1 LLQPKSIAIPIKSA
15 IIYSFTPFGYAEEQV
30 GIISKER
37 VEAGLI
43 ITVPKKKIARKA
55 LQFIAQNDIGTV
67 SLPAHWSDKN
77 IAGDHLSL
85 NIDLDISHSDAGVYI
100 QIQPE
105 KVINEKLSIRLKG
118 EFQYITIPV
127 NQIQP
132 SVYLS
137 EPLLPKEFEQ
147 IDQVEAV
154 IGGSIERQIQFKFPF
169 TVIYPDSSM
178 TIISKDGSCSI
189 RTRKGSFTDQTLS
202 WVEPV
207 HKYPKINGGKL
218 LTRVYQL
225 QPFQRPLAEPI
236 NIAMRYPRKLDSR
249 KKHLYYYDKKE
260 GWTFIK
266 TQNNAER
273 RVLIGEVKHL
283 DAIAVIEDKTPP
295 KMIRSHP
302 GNGGKY
308 ASLEL
313 NQFKINIEDK
323 LSGFDPNPNSFEVL
337 LDGKEVYYAFQP
349 KLKII
354 SYDLNEP
361 LSIGKHTISFR
372 ASDQAGN
379 LLEKNIQFE
388 VY

>member
-1 LLQPKSIAIPIKSA
+1 
-15 IIYSFTPFGYAEEQV
+15 
-30 GIISKER
+30 
-37 VEAGLI
+37 
-43 ITVPKKKIARKA
+43 
-55 LQFIAQNDIGTV
+55 
-67 SLPAHWSDKN
+67 
-77 IAGDHLSL
+77 
-85 NIDLDISHSDAGVYI
+85 
-100 QIQPE
+100 
-105 KVINEKLSIRLKG
+105 
-118 EFQYITIPV
+118 
-127 NQIQP
+127 
-132 SVYLS
+132 VYLS

-147 IDQVEAV
+147 IDQVEAI

-189 RTRKGSFTDQTLS
+189 RTKKGSFTDHTLS

-207 HKYPKINGGKL
+207 HKYPKINGGNL

-225 QPFQRPLAEPI
+225 QPFQRPLVEPI
-236 NIAMRYPRKLDSR
+236 NIAMRYPRKLDNR

-266 TQNNAER
+266 TQNNADR

-283 DAIAVIEDKTPP
+283 DAITVIEDKTPP
-295 KMIRSHP
+295 RMIRSHP

-323 LSGFDPNPNSFEVL
+323 LSGFDPTPNSFEVL
-337 LDGKEVYYAFQP
+337 LDGKEIYYAFQP
-349 KLKII
+349 KLKIL

-361 LSIGKHTISFR
+361 LSIGKHTISFT

-379 LLEKNIQFE
+379 ILEKNIQFE